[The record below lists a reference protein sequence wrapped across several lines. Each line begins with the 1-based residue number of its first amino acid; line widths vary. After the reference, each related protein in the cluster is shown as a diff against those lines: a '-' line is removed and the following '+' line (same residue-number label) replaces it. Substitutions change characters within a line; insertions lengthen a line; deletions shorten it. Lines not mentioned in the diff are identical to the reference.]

1 MGTERNLYIPS
12 LSRIMN
18 STKSFPPADDLL
30 SVIADGFDT
39 LALTIEH
46 TDWAPIR
53 AELSARALNGVR
65 YILIT
70 CAIIHTLFQRTRAW
84 WVNEG
89 HAQAKHIYTQAQ
101 EIAKMCVHEARS
113 LYADIYT
120 QMIRFDVI
128 IDTPINVDFSK
139 WLLADLKVYANHT
152 GKIRKSDLI
161 AILQN

>member
-1 MGTERNLYIPS
+1 
-12 LSRIMN
+12 MN

-53 AELSARALNGVR
+53 AELSARAMNGVR
-65 YILIT
+65 YVMIA
-70 CAIIHTLFQRTRAW
+70 CAVIHTLFTLTLDW
-84 WVNEG
+84 WANG
-89 HAQAKHIYTQAQ
+89 GRAQAVHIYTQAQ
-101 EIAKMCVHEARS
+101 QIAKVCVHEVRS

-120 QMIRFDVI
+120 QMIKLNVI
-128 IDTPINVDFSK
+128 IDTPINVNFSVWK
-139 WLLADLKVYANHT
+139 LNDLKVYANHT
-152 GKIRKSDLI
+152 GRIRKADLI